1 MRARGVLFT
10 EYVGKHLQR
19 CRVLEGPPFA
29 QLTFRSN
36 LGQSPLHFL
45 GGGRPACYLLL
56 AWMTLIFYA
65 TQEQS

>member
-29 QLTFRSN
+29 VDIQVKLGSIPPTFFK
-36 LGQSPLHFL
+36 GEADPP
-45 GGGRPACYLLL
+45 GCLLL
-56 AWMTLIFYA
+56 AWMTLIFYS